1 MVERVSS
8 QCDKFFANCTPFPD
22 GWLYN
27 AALQWMCVCV
37 CVCWSLMMGRHK
49 RWSERKTRQ
58 ENRDMR
64 RVDKKGERQR
74 RWERWGS
81 ETQLHSFG
89 DAHIL
94 VHISPCDQ
102 STQKT
107 SNCHSHTRFHRSDSF
122 WFTLNKQWKQ
132 ILSKGTIIMQ
142 IYEMTGATDTQRKM
156 EKLLICNFLQ
166 SILMIQCF
174 IGSNETYRTIVDI
187 SIISL
192 FLQYDSYRNQYK
204 MYFAF
209 IACQFITTTII
220 FELIYTLTN

>member
-1 MVERVSS
+1 MRVWDVFICLGHSKDMHVYCRTSKWWREYHHNATSS
-8 QCDKFFANCTPFPD
+8 SPTAHRSPMGGFTMQRCSE
-22 GWLYN
+22 
-27 AALQWMCVCV
+27 CV

-64 RVDKKGERQR
+64 KVDKKGERQR

-132 ILSKGTIIMQ
+132 ILSKGT
-142 IYEMTGATDTQRKM
+142 
-156 EKLLICNFLQ
+156 
-166 SILMIQCF
+166 
-174 IGSNETYRTIVDI
+174 
-187 SIISL
+187 
-192 FLQYDSYRNQYK
+192 
-204 MYFAF
+204 
-209 IACQFITTTII
+209 
-220 FELIYTLTN
+220 

>member
-1 MVERVSS
+1 MRVWDVFICLGHSKDMHVYCRTSKWWREYHHNATSS
-8 QCDKFFANCTPFPD
+8 SPTAHRSPMGGFTMQRCSE
-22 GWLYN
+22 
-27 AALQWMCVCV
+27 CV

-64 RVDKKGERQR
+64 KVDKKGERQR

-102 STQKT
+102 RNQKT

-122 WFTLNKQWKQ
+122 
-132 ILSKGTIIMQ
+132 
-142 IYEMTGATDTQRKM
+142 
-156 EKLLICNFLQ
+156 
-166 SILMIQCF
+166 
-174 IGSNETYRTIVDI
+174 
-187 SIISL
+187 
-192 FLQYDSYRNQYK
+192 
-204 MYFAF
+204 
-209 IACQFITTTII
+209 
-220 FELIYTLTN
+220 